1 MRVTTNLIFNQSSLS
16 MQKANERYLKV
27 QEKISEQSDIV
38 RPSDDPNGAGQL
50 LRYGADAKL
59 LDQYDQNMTLATNSL
74 EYESV
79 TLESLNSTLDDIN
92 VRLIQTVN
100 GANSQDD
107 LDTLAGEMES
117 LLASVADL
125 MNSKNSNGQY
135 IFSGTSTDSPAFI
148 KDATGK
154 YVYARNEAQQ
164 MSQIGDTVSI
174 ATNDSGKAV
183 FQDAWTRN
191 TVTATSSAGTATLS
205 YSISDQDAYDTFVEN
220 NYSAVNSVLN
230 DFTLTTTAGAPD
242 QFAITDSSG
251 AVLASGDYVSGEAIT
266 FNGMEFTLDGAA
278 GSTVNIT
285 LDQPTRDNVLNQVM
299 DAINALRD
307 PSLTSEEREYF
318 RLNATASIVNTQ
330 TNIAKASSS
339 VGARLN
345 TIDNRTDYGAA
356 KQIFNQQAQENIGGL
371 DIYKATTELELSE
384 SVLSATQLLFQ
395 RISSLSL
402 FNSI

>member
-154 YVYARNEAQQ
+154 YVYAGNEAQQ

-242 QFAITDSSG
+242 QFAITNSSG

-266 FNGMEFTLDGAA
+266 FNGMEFTLDGVA

-384 SVLSATQLLFQ
+384 SALSATQLLFQ

>member
-154 YVYARNEAQQ
+154 YVYAGNEAQQ

-384 SVLSATQLLFQ
+384 SALSATQLLFQ

>member
-107 LDTLAGEMES
+107 LDTLAGEMEA

-154 YVYARNEAQQ
+154 YVYAGNEAQQ

-220 NYSAVNSVLN
+220 NYSAVKYN
-230 DFTLTTTAGAPD
+230 DW
-242 QFAITDSSG
+242 
-251 AVLASGDYVSGEAIT
+251 
-266 FNGMEFTLDGAA
+266 GAA
-278 GSTVNIT
+278 
-285 LDQPTRDNVLNQVM
+285 L
-299 DAINALRD
+299 
-307 PSLTSEEREYF
+307 
-318 RLNATASIVNTQ
+318 
-330 TNIAKASSS
+330 
-339 VGARLN
+339 
-345 TIDNRTDYGAA
+345 
-356 KQIFNQQAQENIGGL
+356 
-371 DIYKATTELELSE
+371 
-384 SVLSATQLLFQ
+384 
-395 RISSLSL
+395 
-402 FNSI
+402 

>member
-1 MRVTTNLIFNQSSLS
+1 
-16 MQKANERYLKV
+16 
-27 QEKISEQSDIV
+27 
-38 RPSDDPNGAGQL
+38 
-50 LRYGADAKL
+50 
-59 LDQYDQNMTLATNSL
+59 
-74 EYESV
+74 
-79 TLESLNSTLDDIN
+79 
-92 VRLIQTVN
+92 
-100 GANSQDD
+100 
-107 LDTLAGEMES
+107 MES

-148 KDATGK
+148 KDASGL
-154 YVYARNEAQQ
+154 YVYAGNEAQQ
-164 MSQIGDTVSI
+164 MSQIGDTISI

-266 FNGMEFTLDGAA
+266 FNGMEFTLDGVA
-278 GSTVNIT
+278 GSTVDIT

-384 SVLSATQLLFQ
+384 SALSATQLLFQ

>member
-154 YVYARNEAQQ
+154 YVYAGNEAQQ

-191 TVTATSSAGTATLS
+191 TVTAISSAGTATLS

-266 FNGMEFTLDGAA
+266 FNGMEFTLDGVA

-384 SVLSATQLLFQ
+384 SALSATQLLFQ